1 MENMM
6 YRSNGHKMGDEVIRA
21 IGKLL
26 KDQTH
31 KGDCVNRYGGDE
43 FVILMQGMMQEHA
56 FKRTEL
62 WRSCLK
68 GVVFQKKNRLS
79 R

>member
-1 MENMM
+1 MM
-6 YRSNGHKMGDEVIRA
+6 YRSNGHKMGDEVIRV

-26 KDQTH
+26 KDQTCG
-31 KGDCVNRYGGDE
+31 GDCVSRYGDDE
-43 FVILMQGMMQEHA
+43 FVILIPDMMQEHA
-56 FKRTEL
+56 FQRAEL
-62 WRSCLK
+62 WRSGLK